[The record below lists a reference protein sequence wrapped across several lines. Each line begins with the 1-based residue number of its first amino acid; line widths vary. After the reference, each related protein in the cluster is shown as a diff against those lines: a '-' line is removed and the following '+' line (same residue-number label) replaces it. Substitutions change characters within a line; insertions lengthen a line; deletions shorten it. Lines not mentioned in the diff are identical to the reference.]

1 MIVNGIS
8 VDMALTACSLQTTVP
23 ASTIYSR
30 VKARR
35 EKGTYNA
42 LILKRVEEARQVGL
56 IIDITKDDDDSSM
69 NVSPV
74 TLNTNE
80 GSCFCSTATSLQL
93 SASQSTNKKSRRSP
107 RQASIARLDAKQ
119 LKVEYVGRYKAAF
132 KDATNRIAA
141 GQTGESVQRMCLRLN
156 KEFNLDGKRQ
166 LTRSTVYQ
174 AAKDG
179 LAGTS
184 PKKKGPEPKIPS
196 KFLKVVETHAEV
208 CQVGD
213 GELKGRD
220 VKRLIG
226 ASIVGTPYDAAF
238 QIESVWRKVRS
249 EFPAALQAANKI
261 SAVEDARAQWTTYDN
276 LDQWFDDV
284 KKDLIGTGLVEDK
297 VVLDADG
304 KLVSEVCF
312 NSDSQQRI
320 INMDETHH
328 NLAITGD
335 RGGSCIIS
343 QPCLSAG
350 CSERS
355 EVRKTRHRCLCNKRR
370 WRSFTSVLHL
380 RFDSQVGRE
389 LHRQDELACGF
400 AINHREVWLPNTG

>member
-1 MIVNGIS
+1 VIVNGIS

-74 TLNTNE
+74 TMNTNE
-80 GSCFCSTATSLQL
+80 ASCFCSTATSLQL
-93 SASQSTNKKSRRSP
+93 SASQLTRKASQRSP
-107 RQASIARLDAKQ
+107 KQASLARLDAKQ
-119 LKVEYVGRYKAAF
+119 LKVEYEGRFKAAF
-132 KDATNRIAA
+132 KDATNLLAA
-141 GQTGESVQRMCLRLN
+141 GKTGEPVQSMCLRLN
-156 KEFNLDGKRQ
+156 KEFNLDGKHQ
-166 LTRSTVYQ
+166 LKRSTVYQ

-196 KFLKVVETHAEV
+196 KFLKVVATHAEV

-220 VKRLIG
+220 VKRLILG
-226 ASIVGTPYDAAF
+226 ALIVGTPYEEAAF

-249 EFPAALQAANKI
+249 ECPAALQAANKI
-261 SAVEDARAQWTTYDN
+261 SVEDASAQWTTCDN
-276 LDQWFDDV
+276 LDQWFDDA
-284 KKDLIGTGLVEDK
+284 KKDLIGTGLVEDSGGWCQRFALK
-297 VVLDADG
+297 V
-304 KLVSEVCF
+304 
-312 NSDSQQRI
+312 I
-320 INMDETHH
+320 
-328 NLAITGD
+328 
-335 RGGSCIIS
+335 
-343 QPCLSAG
+343 
-350 CSERS
+350 RS
-355 EVRKTRHRCLCNKRR
+355 NASLT
-370 WRSFTSVLHL
+370 
-380 RFDSQVGRE
+380 
-389 LHRQDELACGF
+389 
-400 AINHREVWLPNTG
+400 